1 MRCQAAAGGFDKPAA
16 LLELIPMIFGPIQQT
31 AQWEPASYRDAK
43 QQRSTDQASLRPP
56 VFTRELWCV
65 FCGCNE
71 RWGRHLVSRL
81 LHFPLVHQT
90 HQRKKKGLSV
100 CGPSSDCFVC
110 LTDAFPIVCG
120 LEARCWATVPVLT
133 IFGRLSRINGDL
145 PTSKHKQVDWPGERS
160 QEFLFLSMECGKC
173 CRVWYEARIIPLSL
187 LFSYFRDWLN
197 SAADVTLTLLSDM
210 GTCVDVW

>member
-1 MRCQAAAGGFDKPAA
+1 MRCQAAAGAYDKPAA

-31 AQWEPASYRDAK
+31 TQWHIIGTQNSSVP
-43 QQRSTDQASLRPP
+43 T
-56 VFTRELWCV
+56 TRLL
-65 FCGCNE
+65 FAPQSS
-71 RWGRHLVSRL
+71 LVSSDVCSVGVMKDEEGIL
-81 LHFPLVHQT
+81 SHVSSTSPSLHQT
-90 HQRKKKGLSV
+90 HQRRKCLSV

-187 LFSYFRDWLN
+187 LLSYFRDWLN
-197 SAADVTLTLLSDM
+197 SAPDVTWTLLSDM
-210 GTCVDVW
+210 GACMDAR

>member
-1 MRCQAAAGGFDKPAA
+1 MRK
-16 LLELIPMIFGPIQQT
+16 
-31 AQWEPASYRDAK
+31 ASCLT
-43 QQRSTDQASLRPP
+43 SPP
-56 VFTRELWCV
+56 LPPP
-65 FCGCNE
+65 
-71 RWGRHLVSRL
+71 RL
-81 LHFPLVHQT
+81 HQT
-90 HQRKKKGLSV
+90 HQRRKYLSV

-187 LFSYFRDWLN
+187 PFSYFSERLN
-197 SAADVTLTLLSDM
+197 STPDVIWTLFSDM
-210 GTCVDVW
+210 GICMDTQQISGWYITSSIIEILHHCECRAYWNWRINE